1 MTTRLSININDET
14 AQALRELAD
23 ESGTTVTEV
32 VRRAVSVYKFF
43 DDARDEGKTIQL
55 VSPNEEKVTQIQLV

>member
-43 DDARDEGKTIQL
+43 DDARDEVKTIQL